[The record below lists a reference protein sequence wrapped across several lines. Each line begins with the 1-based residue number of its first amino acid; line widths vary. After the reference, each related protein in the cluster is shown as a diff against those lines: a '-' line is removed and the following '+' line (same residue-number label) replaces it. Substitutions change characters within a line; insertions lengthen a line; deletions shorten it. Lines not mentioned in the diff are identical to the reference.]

1 MGIPHLTRHL
11 LPFSE
16 TVTLSGEH
24 GYPQQEGSPYVSSVV
39 IDGPSLVYH
48 VYFRLLSWATSAR
61 SVAIFDAQPTC
72 HEVSIGVMMY
82 LLQLAALD
90 VKM

>member
-16 TVTLSGEH
+16 PVHLGDNSISGIKCIK
-24 GYPQQEGSPYVSSVV
+24 SVV

-48 VYFRLLSWATSAR
+48 VYFRLLSWTDTHLNAL
-61 SVAIFDAQPTC
+61 DAQPTC
-72 HEVSIGVMMY
+72 EEVSIGVMIY
-82 LLQLAALD
+82 LLQLRNLNIQ
-90 VKM
+90 M